1 MKRIIIV
8 GGGASGLVAAIY
20 AKNKDSEVIILERN
34 ESCAKKILRTGN
46 GKCNYYNEDQNLKYY
61 NSNNKELL
69 SEILTPNSQTE
80 IVKFFNQLG
89 IVPKIKNGYYYPNSN
104 QASSIKEALLIKA
117 RLLGIQIKCNVLVQE
132 IIKVKKEFVIL
143 TNDGK
148 IQADKV
154 ILATGSKAAPK
165 TGSDGMGYEIAKSFG
180 HSIIDVVPALVQL
193 RAEEDYL
200 SIWDGVRSDVKLSLL
215 EDNVLVQEEEGEIQ
229 LTDYGISGICTF
241 NISSLACRGL
251 NSNKS
256 EVVRID
262 FLPLIT
268 MENYREFIAYFDE
281 RAELLTNQNMTQI
294 LQGMLNQKLVTV
306 ILRKS
311 DINPNTIWNELETTQ
326 KKSLYQNL
334 KLFELPITGF
344 NSFERAQVCSGG
356 IPLTEINPLTME
368 SKEEKGLYL
377 IGELLDVD
385 GFCGGYN
392 LTFAWTSGMLAGKG
406 ASFRD

>member
-20 AKNKDSEVIILERN
+20 AKNKDNEVILLERN
-34 ESCAKKILRTGN
+34 ESCAKKILVTGN
-46 GKCNYYNEDQNLKYY
+46 GRCNYYNESQDLKYY

-69 SEILTPNSQTE
+69 GEILTPSNQTE
-80 IVKFFNQLG
+80 ILSFFNRLG
-89 IVPKIKNGYYYPNSN
+89 IIPKIKNGYYYPNSN
-104 QASSIKEALLIKA
+104 QSSSVKDALLVKA
-117 RLLGIQIKCNVLVQE
+117 SLLGIQIKCSVLVQE
-132 IIKVKKEFVIL
+132 VIKIKKKFIIS
-143 TNDGK
+143 TSGGK
-148 IQADKV
+148 IEADKV
-154 ILATGSKAAPK
+154 ILATGSKAAPR
-165 TGSDGMGYEIAKSFG
+165 TGSDGMGYELAKSFG
-180 HSIIDVVPALVQL
+180 HSIIDVLPALVQL
-193 RAEEDYL
+193 RSEEDYL
-200 SIWDGVRSDVKLSLL
+200 PLWDGVRSDVRLSLL

-251 NSNKS
+251 NRNKS

-262 FLPLIT
+262 FLPLIK
-268 MENYREFIAYFDE
+268 MENYKEFITYFDE
-281 RAELLTNQNMTQI
+281 RAKLLENLNMEQT
-294 LQGMLNQKLVTV
+294 LEGMLNQKLVAV
-306 ILRKS
+306 ILKKS
-311 DINPNTIWNELETTQ
+311 HIDSNITWDQLETSQ

-334 KLFELPITGF
+334 RLFELPITGF

-377 IGELLDVD
+377 VGELLDVD

-392 LTFAWTSGMLAGKG
+392 LTFAWISGMLAGKG
-406 ASFRD
+406 ASFGD

>member
-8 GGGASGLVAAIY
+8 GGGASGLAAAIY
-20 AKNKDSEVIILERN
+20 AKTKDNEVIILERN
-34 ESCAKKILRTGN
+34 ESCAKKILVTGN
-46 GKCNYYNEDQNLKYY
+46 GKCNYYNENQDLKYY

-69 SEILTPNSQTE
+69 SEILNQNSQTE
-80 IVKFFNQLG
+80 ILAFFNRLG
-89 IVPKIKNGYYYPNSN
+89 IIPKIKNGYYYPNSN
-104 QASSIKEALLIKA
+104 QASSIKNALLIKA
-117 RLLGIQIKCNVLVQE
+117 KLLGIKIKCNVLVQE
-132 IIKVKKEFVIL
+132 VMKVKKRFVIG
-143 TNDGK
+143 TSCGK
-148 IQADKV
+148 IEADKV
-154 ILATGSKAAPK
+154 VISTGSKAAPR

-193 RAEEDYL
+193 RAEENYL

-251 NSNKS
+251 NDNKL

-262 FLPLIT
+262 FLPSIQ
-268 MENYREFIAYFDE
+268 MENYKEFIAYFDE
-281 RAELLTNQNMTQI
+281 RIKLLVNQNMTQI
-294 LQGMLNQKLVTV
+294 LEGMLNQKLVTV
-306 ILRKS
+306 ILKKS
-311 DINPNTIWNELETTQ
+311 NIDPNATWDRLETSQ
-326 KKSLYQNL
+326 KKSLYQNI

-368 SKEEKGLYL
+368 SKEERGLYL
-377 IGELLDVD
+377 TGELLDVD

-392 LTFAWTSGMLAGKG
+392 LTFAWISGMLAGKG
-406 ASFRD
+406 VSFSD